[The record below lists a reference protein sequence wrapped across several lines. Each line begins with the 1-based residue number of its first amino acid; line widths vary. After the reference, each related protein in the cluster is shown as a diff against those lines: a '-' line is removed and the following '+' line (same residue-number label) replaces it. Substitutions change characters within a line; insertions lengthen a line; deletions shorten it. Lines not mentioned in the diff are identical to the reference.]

1 MSAFGAVVVGV
12 ALAQAARLNGWELD
26 ARQAVHDHQ
35 ARLRR
40 PVLAQAPTVGAGAAS
55 RPERAFL
62 DGYCVTCHNE
72 RRLTAG
78 LALDKVDP
86 ANVRVDQEMW
96 EKVVRKLGS
105 GAMPPAGARRPAAA
119 DSQAFLA
126 NLVTALDRAA
136 AANPN
141 PGRPP
146 AHRLNRAEYANAI
159 RDLLALEVDARQLLP
174 ADDSGYGFDNNADV
188 LTVSPALLERYMSAA
203 RTISRGAVGD
213 LSIRPLT
220 ETYKM
225 SVMFRQDDRM
235 SDELPFGSRGGLAV
249 RHHFPLDG
257 EYALKIT
264 LQRTWQGSIRGLAES
279 HQLDV
284 FLDRV
289 PVMQFTVGGEC
300 EGSSEGSSEEPR
312 CNPKPR
318 EPGRTAD
325 VSDYEQTADRD
336 LEVRFFAKAGPRLVS
351 VTFRKDAGAPEG
363 ALEPPLPV
371 TSFEYA
377 GEKNLDPAIDRI
389 EIQGPYNVQGTGD
402 TPSRRRIFVCAPTRG
417 AEEKACA
424 TKIVRTLGRRAYRRP
439 LTDDEVQTLLS
450 FYEAGRMV
458 DGFEGGIEA
467 VLRRMLVSPHFLFRI
482 ERDPVDVPTATGYRL
497 SDLELASRLSFFLW
511 SSTPDDEL
519 LDVAE
524 RGELG
529 EPEVLERQVRR
540 MLADD
545 RAAALVK
552 NFAGQWLFLRNMRG
566 VTPDPDAFP
575 YFDDNLREA
584 LQRETELFVESV
596 LLDDRNVLDF
606 LTADYTFLNERLAEH
621 YGVPDVYGNHFRR
634 VTLSDPRR
642 RGLLG
647 QGSILTVTSYPTRT
661 SPVLRGKWLLE
672 NILGAPPPPPPPDV
686 PALEESDEAETPRSV
701 RDRMEQHRRNPV
713 CASCH
718 ATMDPLGFALENF
731 DAVGRWRTSEAG
743 GQIDASGALPDG
755 TTFNGPEGLRELLVT
770 RGEEFVATLA
780 EKLFT
785 YGIGRGVEYYD
796 APAIRA
802 IVREAAHDDY
812 RWSSLV
818 LGIVKSAPFQMRRSQ
833 GS

>member
-1 MSAFGAVVVGV
+1 MFRMTHFRVVLSAFGAVVVGV
-12 ALAQAARLNGWELD
+12 GLAQAARLHGWELD
-26 ARQAVHDHQ
+26 VRQAVHEHP
-35 ARLRR
+35 ARLHR

-62 DGYCVTCHNE
+62 DGYCITCHNE

-86 ANVRVDQEMW
+86 ANVGVDAEVW

-119 DSQAFLA
+119 ASQAFLT

-146 AHRLNRAEYANAI
+146 AHRLNRAEYGNAI

-188 LTVSPALLERYMSAA
+188 LTVSPTLLERYMSAA
-203 RTISRGAVGD
+203 RSISRVAVGD
-213 LSIRPLT
+213 LSTRPLT

-249 RHHFPLDG
+249 RHRFPLDG
-257 EYALKIT
+257 EYALKIA

-312 CNPKPR
+312 CKAKP
-318 EPGRTAD
+318 ED
-325 VSDYEQTADRD
+325 VSDYEQTADHD
-336 LEVRFFAKAGPRLVS
+336 LEVRFPAKAGTRLVS
-351 VTFRKDAGAPEG
+351 VTFRKDARALEG

-389 EIQGPYNVQGTGD
+389 EIQGPYSAQGTGD

-417 AEEKACA
+417 AEEQACA

-439 LTDDEVQTLLS
+439 LTDNEVQTLLS

-458 DGFEGGIEA
+458 EGFEGGIEA

-511 SSTPDDEL
+511 SSIPDDEL

-540 MLADD
+540 MLADN
-545 RAAALVK
+545 RATALVK

-596 LLDDRNVLDF
+596 LLDDRSVLDF
-606 LTADYTFLNERLAEH
+606 LTADHTFLNQRLAEH

-634 VTLSDPRR
+634 VTLGDTRR

-647 QGSILTVTSYPTRT
+647 QGSI
-661 SPVLRGKWLLE
+661 
-672 NILGAPPPPPPPDV
+672 
-686 PALEESDEAETPRSV
+686 
-701 RDRMEQHRRNPV
+701 
-713 CASCH
+713 
-718 ATMDPLGFALENF
+718 
-731 DAVGRWRTSEAG
+731 
-743 GQIDASGALPDG
+743 
-755 TTFNGPEGLRELLVT
+755 
-770 RGEEFVATLA
+770 
-780 EKLFT
+780 
-785 YGIGRGVEYYD
+785 
-796 APAIRA
+796 
-802 IVREAAHDDY
+802 
-812 RWSSLV
+812 
-818 LGIVKSAPFQMRRSQ
+818 
-833 GS
+833 